1 MQDDEKIKDEKNIGT
16 TLALYPCPV
25 IVVGAKVGNCG
36 KMNCVYTSLRR
47 DCQGLVP
54 YLKRRKIM
62 ANKILVAV
70 FSASGVTKRVGEEI
84 AKIAG
89 ADFYE
94 IVPKE
99 IYTSADLDWMNK
111 KSRSSIEM
119 NDSSARPEING
130 KVADMAS
137 YDTVIVGFPIW
148 WGVAPR
154 IIDTFLESYDF
165 SGKKIIPFCT
175 SGGSG
180 VGRSDTALHKDVS
193 GDVKWAKGRQINRAN
208 ESEIRRFLDEVL

>member
-1 MQDDEKIKDEKNIGT
+1 
-16 TLALYPCPV
+16 
-25 IVVGAKVGNCG
+25 
-36 KMNCVYTSLRR
+36 
-47 DCQGLVP
+47 
-54 YLKRRKIM
+54 M
-62 ANKILVAV
+62 ADKILVAV

-119 NDSSARPEING
+119 NDPSSRPEIAG
-130 KVADMAS
+130 TVAGMDS
-137 YDTVIVGFPIW
+137 YDTVVIGFPIW

-154 IIDTFLESYDF
+154 IVETFLESYDF
-165 SGKKIIPFCT
+165 SGKTIIPFCT

-180 VGRSDTALHKDVS
+180 VGRSDTALHKNVS
-193 GDVKWAKGRQINRAN
+193 GDVKWTRGVQINRPD
-208 ESEIRRFLDEVL
+208 ETSIRNMLQNAL

>member
-1 MQDDEKIKDEKNIGT
+1 
-16 TLALYPCPV
+16 
-25 IVVGAKVGNCG
+25 
-36 KMNCVYTSLRR
+36 
-47 DCQGLVP
+47 
-54 YLKRRKIM
+54 M
-62 ANKILVAV
+62 ATNVLVAV
-70 FSASGVTKRVGEEI
+70 FSASGVTKSVGE
-84 AKIAG
+84 AVARAAG
-89 ADFYE
+89 ADFFE
-94 IVPKE
+94 IVPKQP
-99 IYTSADLDWMNK
+99 YTTADLDWMNK

-119 NDSSARPEING
+119 NDPSARPGING

-193 GDVKWAKGRQINRAN
+193 GDVQWARGRQINRPN
-208 ESEIRRFLDEVL
+208 EAEIRRWLEDVL

>member
-1 MQDDEKIKDEKNIGT
+1 MEK
-16 TLALYPCPV
+16 
-25 IVVGAKVGNCG
+25 
-36 KMNCVYTSLRR
+36 
-47 DCQGLVP
+47 
-54 YLKRRKIM
+54 
-62 ANKILVAV
+62 KILVAV
-70 FSASGVTKRVGEEI
+70 FSASGVTKKVGRDI
-84 AKIAG
+84 ARIAG

-94 IVPKE
+94 IVPEE
-99 IYTSADLDWMNK
+99 IYTAADLDWMNK
-111 KSRSSIEM
+111 KSRSSLEM
-119 NDSSARPEING
+119 NDPSARPRIAG
-130 KVADMAS
+130 GALDMAA

-193 GDVKWAKGRQINRAN
+193 GDAEWARGRQINRPN
-208 ESEIRRFLDEVL
+208 EAEIRRWLNEVL

>member
-1 MQDDEKIKDEKNIGT
+1 MAKN
-16 TLALYPCPV
+16 V
-25 IVVGAKVGNCG
+25 
-36 KMNCVYTSLRR
+36 
-47 DCQGLVP
+47 
-54 YLKRRKIM
+54 
-62 ANKILVAV
+62 LVAV

-84 AKIAG
+84 ARIAG

-94 IVPKE
+94 IVPAE
-99 IYTSADLDWMNK
+99 VYTSADLDWMNK
-111 KSRSSIEM
+111 KSRSSVEM
-119 NDSSARPEING
+119 SDPSARPEISG
-130 KVADMAS
+130 AVADMAS

-180 VGRSDTALHKDVS
+180 VGKSDIALHKDVS
-193 GDVKWAKGRQINRAN
+193 GEVRWAKGKQINRPN
-208 ESEIRRFLDEVL
+208 EAEIRRWLDEVL

>member
-1 MQDDEKIKDEKNIGT
+1 MKK
-16 TLALYPCPV
+16 
-25 IVVGAKVGNCG
+25 
-36 KMNCVYTSLRR
+36 
-47 DCQGLVP
+47 
-54 YLKRRKIM
+54 
-62 ANKILVAV
+62 KILVAV
-70 FSASGVTKRVGEEI
+70 FSASGVTKKVGKEI
-84 AKIAG
+84 ARIAG

-94 IVPKE
+94 IVPE
-99 IYTSADLDWMNK
+99 ELYTEADLDWMNK
-111 KSRSSIEM
+111 KSRSSLEM
-119 NDSSARPEING
+119 NDPAARPRIAG
-130 KVADMAS
+130 SALDMAA

-193 GDVKWAKGRQINRAN
+193 CDTEWARGRQIDRPN
-208 ESEIRRFLDEVL
+208 EAEIRRWLNEVL

>member
-1 MQDDEKIKDEKNIGT
+1 MAKN
-16 TLALYPCPV
+16 V
-25 IVVGAKVGNCG
+25 
-36 KMNCVYTSLRR
+36 
-47 DCQGLVP
+47 
-54 YLKRRKIM
+54 
-62 ANKILVAV
+62 LVAV
-70 FSASGVTKRVGEEI
+70 FSASGVTKSVGE
-84 AKIAG
+84 AVARAAG
-89 ADFYE
+89 ADFFE
-94 IVPKE
+94 IAPKQP
-99 IYTSADLDWMNK
+99 YTTADLDWMNK

-119 NDSSARPEING
+119 NDPSARPGING

-148 WGVAPR
+148 LGVAPR

-193 GDVKWAKGRQINRAN
+193 GVVQWARGRQINRPN
-208 ESEIRRFLDEVL
+208 EAEIRRWLEDVL

>member
-1 MQDDEKIKDEKNIGT
+1 
-16 TLALYPCPV
+16 
-25 IVVGAKVGNCG
+25 
-36 KMNCVYTSLRR
+36 
-47 DCQGLVP
+47 
-54 YLKRRKIM
+54 
-62 ANKILVAV
+62 
-70 FSASGVTKRVGEEI
+70 
-84 AKIAG
+84 
-89 ADFYE
+89 
-94 IVPKE
+94 
-99 IYTSADLDWMNK
+99 MNK

-119 NDSSARPEING
+119 NDPSTRPEING

-193 GDVKWAKGRQINRAN
+193 GEVKWEKGRQINRPN
-208 ESEIRRFLDEVL
+208 EAEIRHWLDEVL